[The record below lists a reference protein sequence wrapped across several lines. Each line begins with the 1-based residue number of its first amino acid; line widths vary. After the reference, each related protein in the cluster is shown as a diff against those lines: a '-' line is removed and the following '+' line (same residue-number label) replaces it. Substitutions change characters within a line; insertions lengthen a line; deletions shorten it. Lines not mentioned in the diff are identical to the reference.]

1 MDYVND
7 AVAGMAK
14 TWRNRNMKDIL
25 TEQQVHYY
33 SNLAIQTPT
42 KQSNKYFEVVSITN
56 QEVIES
62 IFHTTA
68 PPLEDGAIPQQ
79 QKNSQ
84 VYGPL
89 VLVWISQWKLEQGYF
104 REKSITIR
112 SNHYMAANK
121 DTDGN
126 DQFVDTHQA
135 IGLSAGA
142 VSYEANRQGLVTGFC
157 RCFDQKEVMKIL
169 QEHTDSD
176 LLNMCDKGCC
186 RNAPELIVSIG
197 TPAFDSRHQHQ
208 HLNSTY
214 REHIKPPQ
222 EVRYIK

>member
-14 TWRNRNMKDIL
+14 TWRNRNMKDTL
-25 TEQQVHYY
+25 TEQQVRYY

-68 PPLEDGAIPQQ
+68 PPLEDGPIAQHE
-79 QKNSQ
+79 KNSQ

-89 VLVWISQWKLEQGYF
+89 VLVWISQWQLEQGYF
-104 REKSITIR
+104 DEKYIDGNR
-112 SNHYMAANK
+112 RNHYVAN
-121 DTDGN
+121 DADGD
-126 DQFVDTHQA
+126 DQFCDTHQA

-157 RCFDQKEVMKIL
+157 RCFDQDEVMKIL

-176 LLNMCDKGCC
+176 LLNICDKGCC
-186 RNAPELIVSIG
+186 RNEPELIVSIG

-214 REHIKPPQ
+214 KEHIKPQQ